1 MNSERAID
9 DVSSDNLRSLMVK
22 ELVLNP
28 ELCEWSH
35 AWVSD
40 TLEKPVDEYWIE
52 SGRLL
57 DERVRD
63 DEIIVESINF
73 ARVLDL
79 ANQYWERD
87 RHRATATFYWALFKH
102 IE

>member
-1 MNSERAID
+1 
-9 DVSSDNLRSLMVK
+9 
-22 ELVLNP
+22 
-28 ELCEWSH
+28 
-35 AWVSD
+35 
-40 TLEKPVDEYWIE
+40 
-52 SGRLL
+52 L

-87 RHRATATFYWALFKH
+87 RHRATATVYWALFKH

>member
-1 MNSERAID
+1 L
-9 DVSSDNLRSLMVK
+9 SDNLHSPIV
-22 ELVLNP
+22 EQLVLNP
-28 ELCEWSH
+28 KLCEWSH

-52 SGRLL
+52 SGRLF

-63 DEIIVESINF
+63 NGIIIESINF
-73 ARVLDL
+73 ARFLDL

-87 RHRATATFYWALFKH
+87 RYRATATVHWALFKNV
-102 IE
+102 E